1 MTLSGTIIG
10 RRTFVRLLAGATT
23 VQLVLEACSPAAPGA
38 PTAAAATSAPAP
50 AATTVGSAPAAAA
63 AAGTTPATGAPPA
76 SGATPGANKNAA
88 AFPTYLPVTL
98 PTPPDYHSPDPR
110 VTDGFDTYPTSPAK
124 SWNKPAPGTGST
136 VNTFIVSYYPA
147 PTPYDQN
154 PTWHEVNRQLN
165 ANVQMSMVTGADY
178 PVKIATV
185 LADTSNLPDIIHIYN
200 GIGAAPSLPDF
211 FTAQCADLTPYL
223 AGDAAKDYPNL
234 AAIPTY
240 AWENSICAIDG
251 RLYQWPI
258 HRYLPLQGIYKNSDV
273 YDAAFGADYV
283 PRDIDDFTRMLK
295 QVNDPAH
302 NQWAMGNVPTA
313 AFNFGMYGYSAIFGA
328 PNNWSLDSSGKL
340 TKDMETEEFKATIGW
355 MRDTWS
361 AGLWWPDSTHRRTP
375 EVISSP
381 AHLSWGWRDSAIRG
395 TTSGDAACSRIRHAT
410 SDSSIRSAV
419 TQARSRRRS

>member
-23 VQLVLEACSPAAPGA
+23 VQLVLEACSPAAPAA

-110 VTDGFDTYPTSPAK
+110 VTDGFDTYPTNPAK
-124 SWNKPAPGTGST
+124 SWNKPAPGHG
-136 VNTFIVSYYPA
+136 
-147 PTPYDQN
+147 Q
-154 PTWHEVNRQLN
+154 HRQHVHRLVLPSPD
-165 ANVQMSMVTGADY
+165 ALRSESHVARGQQTAQCQRAD
-178 PVKIATV
+178 VDGHRRRLSRSRSRRV

-211 FTAQCADLTPYL
+211 FKAQCADLTPYL

-355 MRDTWS
+355 MRDT
-361 AGLWWPDSTHRRTP
+361 
-375 EVISSP
+375 
-381 AHLSWGWRDSAIRG
+381 
-395 TTSGDAACSRIRHAT
+395 
-410 SDSSIRSAV
+410 
-419 TQARSRRRS
+419 